1 MDFLRNMME
10 NLRGRYQALPTVQRL
25 LLLTVIGAGLFA
37 VILLGVLGRSA
48 DYGVLFTNLPQ
59 DDAGAIVAKLKN
71 KKVAYRLE
79 ADGTTI
85 MVPRAEVYEMRL
97 LMASEGIPRGGG
109 VGFEL
114 FDRQNLGA
122 TEFVQRLNYQRALQG
137 ELARTISGIPE
148 ISEARVHIVTPKETL
163 FLEDQKQ
170 ATASVAVKMRSGRT
184 LSRTQV
190 DGIVHLVASAV
201 PGLHA
206 NQITV
211 LDLNGKILSKPVD
224 ANTPEGLSN
233 GQMTLQRQVE
243 ESLERKVQS
252 MLDQIVGAKKSFVRV
267 AADLD
272 FQKIDVRE
280 ETFTPNKELVRSEQK
295 STERSTRG
303 GEGSGNPESRFEL
316 SKGTIAAPA
325 PGKGPPPLTPP
336 TTPKAA
342 GGGQETERQT
352 ELRNYEINRV
362 LRQVVDQPGKIK
374 RISLAVVVDGTYK
387 GKGNVYAARSPEE
400 LKQLSNLAKK
410 AVGFSVDRGD
420 QLEISSAPL
429 ASQLP
434 EGAVAVG
441 PAGGWQE
448 SLSDSLKIG
457 LLVLLV
463 LGVLMILLKKRRA
476 APQPALLEG
485 PPARA
490 LPSAHMPQHAALP
503 TEALAPVQLQAPKP
517 QVTLPDAIDGQ
528 DKVAQLITTYPD
540 RAVEVLRLWLHSQ
553 ER

>member
-1 MDFLRNMME
+1 MDFLRNILE
-10 NLRGRYQALPTVQRL
+10 NLRSRYQALPTMQRL
-25 LLLTVIGAGLFA
+25 LLLTAVGAGLFA
-37 VILLGVLGRSA
+37 LIFVGVVGRSA

-59 DDAGAIVAKLKN
+59 DDAAAIVAKLKS
-71 KKVAYRLE
+71 KKTPYKLE
-79 ADGTTI
+79 AGGTTI
-85 MVPRAEVYEMRL
+85 MVPRSQVYETRL

-109 VGFEL
+109 IGFEL

-137 ELARTISGIPE
+137 ELARTICGIPE
-148 ISEARVHIVTPKETL
+148 IAEARVHIVTPKETL

-170 ATASVAVKMRSGRT
+170 ATASVAVKLRPGRT

-201 PGLHA
+201 PGLHPG
-206 NQITV
+206 QVTV

-224 ANTPEGLSN
+224 SSSPEGLSN
-233 GQMTLQRQVE
+233 GQVALQRQVE

-252 MLDQIVGAKKSFVRV
+252 MLDQIVGPKKSFVRV

-272 FQKIDVRE
+272 FQKIDIRE
-280 ETFTPNKELVRSEQK
+280 ETFTPNRELVRSEQK
-295 STERSTRG
+295 TSERSLRG
-303 GEGSGNPESRFEL
+303 GGTSGNPESRFEL
-316 SKGTIAAPA
+316 NKGTIAAPP

-336 TTPKAA
+336 VLPKAS
-342 GGGQETERQT
+342 GGANETERQT
-352 ELRNYEINRV
+352 ELKNYEINRV
-362 LRQVVDQPGKIK
+362 LRQVVEQPGKIK

-387 GKGNVYAARSPEE
+387 GKGNVYTARSPEE
-400 LKQLSNLAKK
+400 LKQFANLAKK
-410 AVGFSVDRGD
+410 AVGFNSERGD

-434 EGAVAVG
+434 EGAVAVS

-448 SLSDSLKIG
+448 SLYDSLKIG

-463 LGVLMILLKKRRA
+463 LGVLMILLKKRRV
-476 APQPALLEG
+476 PAKPSLLEG

-490 LPSAHMPQHAALP
+490 LPTAQVAETALP

-517 QVTLPDAIDGQ
+517 QVTLPDAISGQ
-528 DKVAQLITTYPD
+528 EKVAQLITTYPD